1 MRAGK
6 GGAVSDKSHIEWTDA
21 TWNPATGC
29 TKISPGCAHCY
40 IERTPPFRV
49 NHRRFDAK
57 GPIPIHLH
65 PERLTQPLHWKRPR
79 RVFVNSLSD
88 LFHEG
93 IHDDFIDQV
102 FAVMA
107 LTPQHTYQILT
118 KRPERM
124 RHYCESSERQNA
136 TGRIADIV
144 MWIRRGRGDER
155 PIAPLQHLAPGAIWY
170 PLANV
175 WLGVTCENQHFADE
189 RIPLLLQTP
198 AAVRFVSYEPALG
211 PINLHE
217 LPIPAEID
225 PRGFLFS
232 ALTECD
238 DEHFYNRHAKLNWVI
253 CGGESG
259 PGARPMHPQW
269 ARSVRDQ
276 CVGAGVPF
284 FMKQIC
290 ERGRKVPFEKW
301 PLDLQV

>member
-57 GPIPIHLH
+57 GHIPIHLH

-124 RHYCESSERQNA
+124 RDYCESSERQNA

-155 PIAPLQHLAPGAIWY
+155 PIAPLPHLAPGAIWY

-211 PINLHE
+211 PVNFRWVNGWRDVISGKVEANGE
-217 LPIPAEID
+217 STSRID
-225 PRGFLFS
+225 
-232 ALTECD
+232 
-238 DEHFYNRHAKLNWVI
+238 WVI

-259 PGARPMHPQW
+259 PGARPMHPEW

-276 CVGAGVPF
+276 CVAAGVPF
-284 FMKQIC
+284 FFKQWGEWIA
-290 ERGRKVPFEKW
+290 PSQ
-301 PLDLQV
+301 LQKGMNLNC